1 MSVPVCFSS
10 WLLAVSPVLML
21 LLCLFLHFSSL
32 RSGFFAL
39 LCCVLYAVLYFRADM
54 HLITV
59 DIIKDT
65 WNALPIVAVIWSVIL
80 LYSISKESGAMDCIG
95 GMLKKITSDELLQ
108 VLMISSV
115 AASFLQGIT
124 GYGVPIAVCAPLL
137 IAIGVKPFWAVV
149 LPLLGH
155 AWGNTFGALAM
166 AWDALATEGGV
177 STPEQI
183 RQTVLLSA
191 ILIWFWNFFALVII
205 CWLYGGK
212 AGVKHGFSAV
222 LAISLSQGG
231 GELLFTMINT
241 TLACF
246 IPCIIKFSLNARFLT
261 FPQIPVMK
269 RYESKT

>member
-1 MSVPVCFSS
+1 MSVSVCLFS

-115 AASFLQGIT
+115 AASFLQ
-124 GYGVPIAVCAPLL
+124 
-137 IAIGVKPFWAVV
+137 
-149 LPLLGH
+149 
-155 AWGNTFGALAM
+155 
-166 AWDALATEGGV
+166 
-177 STPEQI
+177 
-183 RQTVLLSA
+183 
-191 ILIWFWNFFALVII
+191 
-205 CWLYGGK
+205 
-212 AGVKHGFSAV
+212 
-222 LAISLSQGG
+222 
-231 GELLFTMINT
+231 
-241 TLACF
+241 
-246 IPCIIKFSLNARFLT
+246 
-261 FPQIPVMK
+261 
-269 RYESKT
+269 

>member
-1 MSVPVCFSS
+1 
-10 WLLAVSPVLML
+10 
-21 LLCLFLHFSSL
+21 
-32 RSGFFAL
+32 
-39 LCCVLYAVLYFRADM
+39 
-54 HLITV
+54 
-59 DIIKDT
+59 
-65 WNALPIVAVIWSVIL
+65 
-80 LYSISKESGAMDCIG
+80 MDCIG

-191 ILIWFWNFFALVII
+191 ILIWFWI
-205 CWLYGGK
+205 
-212 AGVKHGFSAV
+212 FSR
-222 LAISLSQGG
+222 S
-231 GELLFTMINT
+231 
-241 TLACF
+241 
-246 IPCIIKFSLNARFLT
+246 
-261 FPQIPVMK
+261 
-269 RYESKT
+269 